1 MKPVKAIDL
10 VWKAQPLI
18 ATLQTIMA
26 RLSEERPGKSASGTV
41 LEDCNEWLRGAR
53 ELLARKGVQ

>member
-26 RLSEERPGKSASGTV
+26 RMSKDIPGKSASGTV